1 MPVELAL
8 WRIDGGLRRLTSSY
22 LHDEARLERLL
33 LGDVSILGLDLLVI
47 GHQVPTAFGHRVD
60 LLAINRQGDVCAI
73 ELKRGRT
80 PRDVVAQLLD
90 YGCWVKDLTY
100 EKIVSIYSENPSN
113 PPFEQAFSDVFGQ
126 PPPDTLNENHQLI
139 IVASELDNAT
149 ERIVMYLCKNYG
161 VPINAIFFRYFED
174 ESHQYLARTWLID
187 PNEADARPERGKE
200 TWNGKDF
207 YVSLGEG
214 ESRSWEDCRE
224 YGFISGGG
232 GRWYS
237 RTLDMLFLGARVF
250 VCIPNKGYVGVGVV
264 KERSQRVR
272 DFTVDV
278 DARSIPILQAPLRAS
293 AMGSDAD
300 DEELSEY
307 LVRVE
312 WLKALPREQA
322 IWEKGMF
329 ANQNTVC
336 KLRNKFTLDRL
347 VERFGLAELPEG

>member
-1 MPVELAL
+1 M
-8 WRIDGGLRRLTSSY
+8 
-22 LHDEARLERLL
+22 
-33 LGDVSILGLDLLVI
+33 
-47 GHQVPTAFGHRVD
+47 
-60 LLAINRQGDVCAI
+60 LAINPQGDICAI

-90 YGCWVKDLTY
+90 YGSWVKDLTY
-100 EKIVSIYSENPSN
+100 EDVVSIYSANSPER
-113 PPFEQAFSDVFGQ
+113 PFEQAFSDMFGQ
-126 PPPDTLNENHQLI
+126 DLPDTLNENHQLI
-139 IVASELDNAT
+139 IVASELDNST
-149 ERIVMYLCKNYG
+149 ERIVTYLSKQYG
-161 VPINAIFFRYFED
+161 VPINAVFFRYFED
-174 ESHQYLARTWLID
+174 ESHEYLARTWLID
-187 PNEADARPERGKE
+187 PNEAEALGRKGGKE
-200 TWNGKDF
+200 TWNGRDF

-214 ESRSWEDCRE
+214 PTRSWEDCRK

-237 RTLDMLFLGARVF
+237 RTLDMLFPEARVF
-250 VCIPNKGYVGVGVV
+250 VCIPERGYVGVGVV
-264 KERSQRVR
+264 KEPSRRVR
-272 DFTVDV
+272 DFNVDI
-278 DARSIPILQAPLRAS
+278 DGRSAPILEAPLRAP
-293 AMGSDAD
+293 AMDDRAD

-347 VERFGLAELPEG
+347 VELFGLAELAVG